1 MCLSAW
7 SVNTTIFLFSLSK
20 CHIHFPVEIPSM
32 MLLITLVSFRFYF
45 PEFTINKPQVGF
57 IPTIK
62 VIWSQYYGQL
72 MLCSWPAHEEM
83 HKKSSLYYESNTV
96 QCENLLCE
104 KPLVPP
110 WLWFEASILCF
121 CQSVIKILCQME
133 THLDVESQDWIHLK
147 QMNILLCCPTINVT
161 CKALTNQN
169 LSPANTFTGLCSSR
183 ARWPQA
189 PNFCPRATR
198 KSQIFHLNLMLG
210 TLNSIF
216 LRAQPCIQVFPARN
230 FERELGGW
238 Q

>member
-7 SVNTTIFLFSLSK
+7 SVNTTIFLFSSSK

-83 HKKSSLYYESNTV
+83 HKKSSLYDESNTV
-96 QCENLLCE
+96 QCENLLCK

-147 QMNILLCCPTINVT
+147 QMNILQCCPTINVT

-169 LSPANTFTGLCSSR
+169 LPPASTFTGLCSSR

-189 PNFCPRATR
+189 PNSCPRATR
-198 KSQIFHLNLMLG
+198 KSQIFHLNVMLG
-210 TLNSIF
+210 T
-216 LRAQPCIQVFPARN
+216 
-230 FERELGGW
+230 
-238 Q
+238 